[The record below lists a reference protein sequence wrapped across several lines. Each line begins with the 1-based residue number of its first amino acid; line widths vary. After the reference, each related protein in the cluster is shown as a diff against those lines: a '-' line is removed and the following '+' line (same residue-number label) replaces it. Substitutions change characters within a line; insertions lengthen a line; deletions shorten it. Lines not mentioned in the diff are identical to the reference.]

1 MRYSDLSM
9 KIWNNRYKKVLMH
22 LLIVQYMHIEILHS
36 VHAPALPI
44 QAQELFVI
52 FILKCSNYD

>member
-1 MRYSDLSM
+1 
-9 KIWNNRYKKVLMH
+9 MH
-22 LLIVQYMHIEILHS
+22 LLIVQYVHIEILHS